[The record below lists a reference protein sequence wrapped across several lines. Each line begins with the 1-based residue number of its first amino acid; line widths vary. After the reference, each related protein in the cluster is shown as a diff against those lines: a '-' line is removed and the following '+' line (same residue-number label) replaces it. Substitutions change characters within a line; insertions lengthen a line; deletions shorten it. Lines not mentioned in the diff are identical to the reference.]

1 MSPLPTIAPSPTPST
16 AAAALFPVHRRFS
29 PPLPAPFSP
38 RRVALPRRGRI
49 ACEVAAASAAA
60 AAAEDEAATSP
71 ARIGA
76 RVRVKGGPLKV
87 YHVPKVAEL
96 DLGGREG
103 VLKQY
108 VVDWKGKKVSA
119 NLPFKVEFVLS
130 GVEGRQGPLKFFAH
144 LREDEFDY
152 LD

>member
-1 MSPLPTIAPSPTPST
+1 M
-16 AAAALFPVHRRFS
+16 
-29 PPLPAPFSP
+29 
-38 RRVALPRRGRI
+38 
-49 ACEVAAASAAA
+49 
-60 AAAEDEAATSP
+60 
-71 ARIGA
+71 
-76 RVRVKGGPLKV
+76 KV

-96 DLGGREG
+96 DLDGREG

-119 NLPFKVEFVLS
+119 NLPFKVQFALS
-130 GVEGRQGPLKFFAH
+130 GVEGRQGPFNFFAH